1 MNTMYAVRNQGGT
14 GRTVLAE
21 AALLL
26 RTGVDGAEV
35 AGLLGLGAASMQ
47 VALEMQCMTLSEL
60 VTYLTGLHGE
70 EGIKASFST
79 MQLPGILSG
88 VANKRLQKA
97 YREQPSVAR
106 VLCRETTLPNFKP
119 SERYGVVD
127 MGELEPVAADG
138 EIRHG
143 QLGERKAVNRLVTY
157 AKTFTLTREAIIND
171 DLHALLRLPAMFGTR
186 ASRLVDQ
193 TFFRRLLSNPGG
205 MFSAENRNLLTGTDS
220 ALSVASL
227 SKAVTMFADQVDE
240 DGNPLNIQPKYLLV
254 PPSLKMPAREILGSP
269 MLLATGATAARRIPT
284 YNPLAEEDIE
294 ILCSPW
300 LSNPRL
306 PGHSETAWYLFADKE
321 ADTFDLALLR
331 GQKAPVVEAGGVHAD
346 LLGMSFRVYFDFGVS
361 EVDFRTM
368 LRSDGQ

>member
-186 ASRLVDQ
+186 ASRLVDR
-193 TFFRRLLSNPGG
+193 RRLG
-205 MFSAENRNLLTGTDS
+205 
-220 ALSVASL
+220 
-227 SKAVTMFADQVDE
+227 
-240 DGNPLNIQPKYLLV
+240 I
-254 PPSLKMPAREILGSP
+254 
-269 MLLATGATAARRIPT
+269 
-284 YNPLAEEDIE
+284 
-294 ILCSPW
+294 CSPTRRRTRLIW
-300 LSNPRL
+300 HCCGGRRLRLSR
-306 PGHSETAWYLFADKE
+306 
-321 ADTFDLALLR
+321 
-331 GQKAPVVEAGGVHAD
+331 
-346 LLGMSFRVYFDFGVS
+346 RVACTLTSWGC
-361 EVDFRTM
+361 
-368 LRSDGQ
+368 RSGCISISA